1 MSIISKI
8 FFLIL
13 FIISFLNSA
22 SANQNT
28 INNCDKFS
36 HIDKDIKIKKI
47 NIEIKNNKK
56 WQVNNIRIL
65 TNNSHVIPDKFK
77 KKFKAKLFVT
87 FENNISCN
95 YEAKIRTHGD
105 LKDHIIIETKL
116 SSKIN
121 DAHRQQ
127 LKNYLKSAPLNS
139 HEVIKKIKQGLLLN
153 FKKAEK
159 YKDGVNEIPDDK
171 IDIEVWN

>member
-1 MSIISKI
+1 MK
-8 FFLIL
+8 
-13 FIISFLNSA
+13 
-22 SANQNT
+22 
-28 INNCDKFS
+28 KFVEN
-36 HIDKDIKIKKI
+36 IKKI
-47 NIEIKNNKK
+47 SEKIYDEIGCIEEKYLQVALSIELDKLKIPHLRETNI
-56 WQVNNIRIL
+56 QVYYD
-65 TNNSHVIPDKFK
+65 SHPLG
-77 KKFKAKLFVT
+77 LFE
-87 FENNISCN
+87 FDFLI
-95 YEAKIRTHGD
+95 YPHDD

-121 DAHRQQ
+121 DDHRQQ

-171 IDIEVWN
+171 IDIEVWNYKNNQFKQI

>member
-36 HIDKDIKIKKI
+36 HRDKDLKIKKI

-65 TNNSHVIPDKFK
+65 TS
-77 KKFKAKLFVT
+77 
-87 FENNISCN
+87 
-95 YEAKIRTHGD
+95 R
-105 LKDHIIIETKL
+105 
-116 SSKIN
+116 
-121 DAHRQQ
+121 
-127 LKNYLKSAPLNS
+127 
-139 HEVIKKIKQGLLLN
+139 
-153 FKKAEK
+153 
-159 YKDGVNEIPDDK
+159 
-171 IDIEVWN
+171 